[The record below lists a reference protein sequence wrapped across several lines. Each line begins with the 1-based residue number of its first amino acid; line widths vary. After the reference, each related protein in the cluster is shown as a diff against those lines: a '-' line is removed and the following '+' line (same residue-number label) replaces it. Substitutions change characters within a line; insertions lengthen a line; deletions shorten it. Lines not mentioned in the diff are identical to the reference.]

1 MKDLSAYFDIADID
15 TPAGLNP
22 TIANAAITGV
32 PSTGTGLIGAAYAPG
47 DRIWSIERL
56 NEVIAANAPDAT
68 FVATKMAYG
77 SRDSD
82 TSIAEFLAEDA
93 ASIVG
98 NGDLEMG
105 PSGLTLTGYIY
116 IPPGAHEISVVSD
129 DGFTLK
135 IGGVD
140 FSEFLSGRG
149 TDETARVAEFAGGL
163 YKIDMS
169 YFDGGGGMSLA
180 LLIDGLPVDDSALY
194 QSVSDFQNPPAEVPL
209 VPVGDYHP
217 SHFLGE
223 HILDGADNITGEETR
238 DVIEGQGGD
247 DTIDG
252 AGGDDEIYGGYGDD
266 SIEGGDGDD
275 VIDGGRGSDLISGGA
290 GDDLLISRSDAGE
303 QRIGQLAIGEPT
315 RGDPDGEVNEE
326 RQKLKGWENQPL
338 VSDDLMIGG
347 EGSDVF
353 LISPQINA
361 KLDIIQKHVRKDGTI
376 NWAGV
381 AGENDELH
389 DHWVDSF
396 GIKMIADYSD
406 GDDQIAVIG
415 HTANIFVNY
424 RDTDGDGDE
433 ESIVNVIS
441 NQGGGG
447 GAHDQDL
454 IGQIIVHGDLV
465 EEDDIITDA
474 NVTYGVVETIYEV
487 AEAIFPVGDTKVNE
501 IGGETVYGY
510 DTRDEDGGLGPVTG
524 APEDYFDNPYFTG
537 SETVDPSNAPE
548 VEETRYP
555 FEQLAEVDVPGR
567 VAQGGSA
574 DDLITQ
580 TPTSDPAGLPGALAY
595 YSFAS
600 GVDGAFEDARG
611 GPTAKAYSL
620 YENQSLLRTDGAVSG
635 PNGETGG
642 ALGFDGKDDFAYIQH
657 DKAMAISQGTIAIWV
672 QPEDL
677 SDSAIFLSKDQ
688 KNSGDGGHFKLGHT
702 DDGGLILRF
711 APGDGGHNRTW
722 ETKSAVL
729 TEGEWAH
736 IAVNFDADGVKVFV
750 DGEAVANN
758 DWTPIEGDHPRPGDY
773 KEAYLVQNEEPWL
786 LGASQ
791 ARTQDNDTAQVFGLD
806 RQKLDEPF
814 EGALASFGVW
824 GGYEESDVL
833 TKAEINELIANGPG
847 AALTNP
853 SGPDPLIIADD
864 ALAGGDG
871 DDTIKGE
878 GGDDTLNGDGDDDEI
893 HGGYGDDVLL
903 GGDGDDTLDGD
914 RGSDLL
920 FGGAGDDVLLS
931 RGDTGE
937 DRAGQLVLGEPS
949 RDFPDPSIDPTLLKL
964 VDWIDQPLAADD
976 ILIGGEGKDHFMFE
990 TLINGKKDAILDNI
1004 ANDSREID
1012 WGGVAGENRRI
1023 HDHWVDGVGIEIVA
1037 DYVAGEDRISVIGHT
1052 TEVSVSYSAF
1062 DANDDGV
1069 DDSIVS
1075 IITAYSQQGKNGGA
1089 HDEDIL
1095 GYIVVHGDIVEE
1107 EDIEVDAGANYGI
1120 VDTIDQL
1127 QEALAPNGETK
1138 VSIGPN
1144 GEDLFGYDSRD
1155 VAGDPIGTDPESYSS
1170 NAYAADLNFSS
1181 QIVDIDPFTI
1191 LLEDEG
1197 GDFDGATTKTIAH
1210 QSGQSPNTGTV
1221 ALVFN
1226 ADVIDQ
1232 NQALLS
1238 KDHNGNKDGGHLTI
1252 WLDHSGRVN
1261 VRLQSRTE
1269 TYHLKSDTK
1278 VEAGE
1283 DVSVAFTFEADTLR
1297 LYINGALED
1306 VEQGF
1311 LSGMGGNTE
1320 DAVLGASTRRRK
1332 DGNDNLEWFFNGL
1345 IASVLTLDRVLTAPE
1360 AALLAGAGGDIG
1372 VLTANIGVADAAAGA
1387 AILDETQFAQPED
1400 SAGVGAD
1407 GGDLEMIVGT
1417 NGDEA
1422 LSGDEDAEMI
1432 LGIEGDDTLMGE
1444 GGEDVLEGG
1453 GGDDMMMG
1461 GDGDDLIAGGD
1472 DDDMMMGG
1480 SGGDTMDGGEDND
1493 AMHGGDGADSL
1504 MGGDNNDT
1512 MTGGGGKDTLEGGGG
1527 ADRIRGDGGGDLIFG
1542 GDGADKL
1549 RGGGGGDTIDGGAG
1563 KDKLVGNGG
1572 RDDLFGGD
1580 GADKLRGGGA
1590 KDTLDGGAGKD
1601 ILHGGG
1607 GRDLFVFADAA
1618 GLDMVR
1624 DFRNGQDKLM
1634 FKGASSFADLTI
1646 TSQGAHVVVSFG
1658 AIDALLRKTSEAELD
1673 QSDFIF

>member
-1 MKDLSAYFDIADID
+1 MKDLSAYFDIADVD

-22 TIANAAITGV
+22 TISNETISGV
-32 PSTGTGLIGAAYAPG
+32 PSSGTGLVGAAYAPG

-56 NEVIAANAPDAT
+56 NEVIAANDPDAT
-68 FVATKMAYG
+68 FIATKMAYG
-77 SRDSD
+77 SRHSD

-105 PSGLTLTGYIY
+105 PSGLTLSGYIY
-116 IPPGAHEISVVSD
+116 IPPGAHEISVLSD
-129 DGFTLK
+129 DGFTLEL
-135 IGGVD
+135 GGVD
-140 FSEFLSGRG
+140 FSEFLKGRAP
-149 TDETARVAEFAGGL
+149 DETARVAEFTGGL

-169 YFDGGGGMSLA
+169 YFDAGGGMSLA
-180 LLIDGLPVDDSALY
+180 LLIDGLPIDDSALY
-194 QSVSDFQNPPAEVPL
+194 QSVSDFQNPPADTPV
-209 VPVGDYHP
+209 VPVDEYHP

-223 HILDGADNITGEETR
+223 HILDGADDITGEDTR

-326 RQKLKGWENQPL
+326 RQKLKGWEYQPL
-338 VSDDLMIGG
+338 VSDDVMIGG
-347 EGSDVF
+347 EGRDVF

-361 KLDIIQKHVRKDGTI
+361 KLDIIQKHVKSDGTI

-396 GIKMIADYSD
+396 GIKLIADYVR

-415 HTANIFVNY
+415 HTANVYVSY

-433 ESIVNVIS
+433 ESIIDVIS
-441 NQGGGG
+441 NQHGGG

-454 IGQIIVHGDLV
+454 IGQIIVHGDKV
-465 EEDDIITDA
+465 EADDIITDA
-474 NVTYGVVETIYEV
+474 NVTYGVVEKIFDV
-487 AEAIFPVGDTKVNE
+487 AEALFPVGDTKATE
-501 IGGETVYGY
+501 IGGETVFGY

-524 APEDYFDNPYFTG
+524 APEDHFDNPYFTG
-537 SETVDPSNAPE
+537 AETVDPGNAPE
-548 VEETRYP
+548 IEETRYP
-555 FEQLAEVDVPGR
+555 FEQLDEVEAPGR

-580 TPTSDPAGLPGALAY
+580 TPASEPAGLPGALAY
-595 YSFAS
+595 YSFAG
-600 GVDGAFEDARG
+600 GVEGAYDDARG
-611 GPTAKAYSL
+611 GPTAKSYTL
-620 YENQSLLRTDGAVSG
+620 YENQSLLRTDGGVAG
-635 PNGETGG
+635 PNGDG
-642 ALGFDGKDDFAYIQH
+642 ALSFNGEDEFAYIQH
-657 DKAMAISQGTIAIWV
+657 DKAMAITQGTIAIWV

-677 SDSAIFLSKDQ
+677 SDCSIFLSKDQ
-688 KNSGDGGHFKLGHT
+688 KNSGDGGHFKLGHNHE
-702 DDGGLILRF
+702 GGLILRF
-711 APGDGGHNRTW
+711 APGDGGHNRAW
-722 ETKSAVL
+722 ETKNPVL
-729 TEGEWAH
+729 TEGDWAH
-736 IAVNFDADGVKVFV
+736 IAVNFDADGVQVFV
-750 DGEAVANN
+750 DGVAVANN
-758 DWTPIEGDHPRPGDY
+758 NWTPIEGDDPRPGDY
-773 KEAYLVQNEEPWL
+773 KEAYILQNEEPWV

-791 ARTQDNDTAQVFGLD
+791 ARTQDNDTAQIFGLD
-806 RQKLDEPF
+806 RQKLEDPF
-814 EGALASFGVW
+814 EGALAGFGVW

-833 TKAEINELIANGPG
+833 TAAEINQLIDNGPG

-853 SGPDPLIIADD
+853 SGTKPLIVADD

-871 DDTIKGE
+871 ADTIKGM
-878 GGDDTLNGDGDDDEI
+878 GGDDTLNGDGGADEI

-903 GGDGDDTLDGD
+903 GGEGDDTLDGG

-949 RDFPDPSIDPTLLKL
+949 REFPDPSIDPTLLKL

-1004 ANDSREID
+1004 MEDGRSIH

-1037 DYVAGEDRISVIGHT
+1037 DYKAGEDKISVIGHT
-1052 TEVSVSYSAF
+1052 TEISVSYSAF

-1095 GYIVVHGDIVEE
+1095 GYVVVHGDLVKE
-1107 EDIEVDAGANYGI
+1107 EDVEIDPGVHYGV

-1138 VSIGPN
+1138 TSVGPN
-1144 GEDLFGYDSRD
+1144 GEVLFGYDSRD

-1170 NAYAADLNFSS
+1170 NAYATDLNFSS
-1181 QIVDIDPFTI
+1181 QIVDVDPFTI
-1191 LLEDEG
+1191 TLSDEG
-1197 GDFDGATTKTIAH
+1197 GDFDGATAKTIAH
-1210 QSGQSPNTGTV
+1210 QASHSPNSGTV

-1232 NQALLS
+1232 NQALYS
-1238 KDHNGNKDGGHLTI
+1238 KDHGGNKDGGHLTI
-1252 WLDHSGRVN
+1252 WLDHAGRVN

-1269 TYHLKSDTK
+1269 SYYLKSDEK

-1283 DVSVAFTFEADTLR
+1283 DVSIAFTFEADTLR
-1297 LYINGALED
+1297 LYVNGALED

-1320 DAVLGASTRRRK
+1320 DAVLGASTRQRK
-1332 DGNDNLEWFFNGL
+1332 GDDDRLEWFFNGL
-1345 IASVLTLDRVLTAPE
+1345 IASVLTLDRVLTGPE

-1372 VLTANIGVADAAAGA
+1372 VLTANIGLADAAADA
-1387 AILDETQFAQPED
+1387 LIIDESQFAQPEN
-1400 SAGVGAD
+1400 SAGVGID
-1407 GGDLEMIVGT
+1407 GDDLQMIVGT

-1422 LSGDEDAEMI
+1422 ISGDGDDEMI
-1432 LGIEGDDTLMGE
+1432 LGVDGADTLMGE
-1444 GGEDVLEGG
+1444 GGNDVLEGG
-1453 GGDDMMMG
+1453 DGADSMMG
-1461 GDGDDLIAGGD
+1461 GDGGDMLAGGD

-1480 SGGDTMDGGEDND
+1480 AGGDTLDGGDD
-1493 AMHGGDGADSL
+1493 DDMMMGGDGADSM
-1504 MGGDNNDT
+1504 MGGANDDT
-1512 MTGGGGKDTLEGGGG
+1512 MSGGGGGDTLEGGGG
-1527 ADRIRGDGGGDLIFG
+1527 ADRLRGDGGKDALYG
-1542 GDGADKL
+1542 GDGADNL
-1549 RGGGGGDTIDGGAG
+1549 RGGGGGDTLEGGAG

-1572 RDDLFGGD
+1572 RDALFGGD
-1580 GADKLRGGGA
+1580 GADKLRGGGS
-1590 KDTLDGGAGKD
+1590 KDTLDGGAGSD
-1601 ILHGGG
+1601 LLHGGG
-1607 GRDLFVFADAA
+1607 GRDLFIFGDAA
-1618 GLDMVR
+1618 GRDEVR

-1634 FKGASSFADLTI
+1634 FEGASGFADLTI
-1646 TSQGAHVVVSFG
+1646 VSQGAHTIVSFG
-1658 AIDALLRKTSEAELD
+1658 AIDALLKRTDADELD

>member
-15 TPAGLNP
+15 TPAALSP
-22 TIANAAITGV
+22 TVSSAAIAGV
-32 PSTGTGLIGAAYAPG
+32 PSTGTGLTGAAYAPG
-47 DRIWSIERL
+47 DRIWSIDRL
-56 NEVIAANAPDAT
+56 NEIIAANTPDAT
-68 FVATKMAYG
+68 FVATKLAYG

-93 ASIVG
+93 ASII
-98 NGDLEMG
+98 GDGGLEMG

-135 IGGVD
+135 LGGVD
-140 FSEFLSGRG
+140 FSAFPGGRG
-149 TDETARVAEFAGGL
+149 TDETARVAAFDGGL

-169 YFDGGGGMSLA
+169 YFDGGGAMSLA

-194 QSVSDFQNPPAEVPL
+194 QSVSDFQNPPADAPL
-209 VPVGDYHP
+209 VSVDDYHP

-223 HILDGADNITGEETR
+223 HILDGADDITGEDTR
-238 DVIEGQGGD
+238 DVIEGLGGD

-315 RGDPDGEVNEE
+315 RGDPDGEVNAE
-326 RQKLKGWENQPL
+326 RQKLKGWEYQPL
-338 VSDDLMIGG
+338 VSDDVMIGG

-381 AGENDELH
+381 AGENDEVH

-396 GIKMIADYSD
+396 GIKLIADYVR

-415 HTANIFVNY
+415 HTANIYVSY

-433 ESIVNVIS
+433 ESIIDVIS
-441 NQGGGG
+441 NQHGGG

-454 IGQIIVHGDLV
+454 IGQIIVHGDRV
-465 EEDDIITDA
+465 EADDVITDA

-487 AEAIFPVGDTKVNE
+487 AEALFPVGDTKVAE
-501 IGGETVYGY
+501 VGGETVYGY
-510 DTRDEDGGLGPVTG
+510 DTRDDQGGLGPVTG
-524 APEDYFDNPYFTG
+524 APEDFFENPYFTG
-537 SETVDPSNAPE
+537 AETADPTAGPE

-555 FEQLAEVDVPGR
+555 FEQLPEVEVPGR

-580 TPTSDPAGLPGALAY
+580 MPTSDPAGLPGALAY
-595 YSFAS
+595 YSLAD
-600 GVDGAFEDARG
+600 GVEGAYEDARG
-611 GPTAKAYSL
+611 GPTAKAYTL
-620 YENQSLLRTDGAVSG
+620 YENQSLLRTDGAATG
-635 PNGETGG
+635 PKGEVEGALSFNGE
-642 ALGFDGKDDFAYIQH
+642 DEFAYIQH
-657 DKAMAISQGTIAIWV
+657 DSAMAITQGTIAIWV
-672 QPEDL
+672 RPDDL
-677 SDSAIFLSKDQ
+677 SDCSIFLSKDQ
-688 KNSGDGGHFKLGHT
+688 KNSGDGGHFKLGHNHE
-702 DDGGLILRF
+702 GGLILRF

-722 ETKSAVL
+722 ETKSPVL
-729 TEGEWAH
+729 SEGDWAH
-736 IAVNFDADGVKVFV
+736 IAVNFDADGVQVFI
-750 DGEAVANN
+750 DGAAIAGGN
-758 DWTPIEGDHPRPGDY
+758 WSPIEGDDPTPATY
-773 KEAYLVQNEEPWL
+773 TEAYILQNEEPWL

-791 ARTQDNDTAQVFGLD
+791 AHTQDNDTAQVFGLD
-806 RQKLDEPF
+806 RQKLKEAF
-814 EGALASFGVW
+814 EGALSGFGVW
-824 GGYEESDVL
+824 GGFDEGDVL
-833 TKAEINELIANGPG
+833 TRAEISQLISAGPG

-853 SGPDPLIIADD
+853 SGPDPLIAADD

-871 DDTIKGE
+871 GDTLKGM
-878 GGDDTLNGDGDDDEI
+878 GGDDTLNGDGGDDEI

-903 GGDGDDTLDGD
+903 GGAGDDTLDGG

-920 FGGAGDDVLLS
+920 FGGAGDDVLIS

-949 RDFPDPSIDPTLLKL
+949 RDYPDPSIDPALLKL

-976 ILIGGEGKDHFMFE
+976 ILIGGEGRDHFLFE
-990 TLINGKKDAILDNI
+990 TLINGKKDMILDNI
-1004 ANDSREID
+1004 MEDGRTIH
-1012 WGGVAGENRRI
+1012 WHGVAGENRRI

-1037 DYVAGEDRISVIGHT
+1037 DYVAGEDSISVIGHT
-1052 TEVSVSYSAF
+1052 TNVEVAYQAI
-1062 DANDDGV
+1062 DANGDGV
-1069 DDSIVS
+1069 EDSIAS

-1095 GYIVVHGDIVEE
+1095 GYIVVHGDVVKE
-1107 EDIEVDAGANYGI
+1107 EDIEIDPGVHYGV
-1120 VDTIDQL
+1120 VDTVDQL
-1127 QEALAPNGETK
+1127 QEALAPNGATK
-1138 VSIGPN
+1138 TSTGPN
-1144 GEDLFGYDSRD
+1144 GEALFGYDTRD

-1170 NAYAADLNFSS
+1170 NAYAADLDFTS
-1181 QIVDIDPFTI
+1181 QIIDVDPFNI
-1191 LLEDEG
+1191 ALSDDG
-1197 GDFDGATTKTIAH
+1197 GDFDGASAKTIAH
-1210 QSGQSPNTGTV
+1210 QAGHSPSSGTV
-1221 ALVFN
+1221 ALTFN

-1232 NQALLS
+1232 NQALFS
-1238 KDHNGNKDGGHLTI
+1238 KDHSGNKDGGHLTI

-1269 TYHLKSDTK
+1269 SYYLKSDEK

-1297 LYINGALED
+1297 LYVNGALED

-1311 LSGMGGNTE
+1311 LSGMGGNAE
-1320 DAVLGASTRRRK
+1320 DAVLGASTRQRK
-1332 DGNDNLEWFFNGL
+1332 NGDDRLEWFFNGQ
-1345 IASVLTLDRVLTAPE
+1345 IANVLTLDRVLTAPE

-1372 VLTANIGVADAAAGA
+1372 VLTANIGLADAAANT
-1387 AILDETQFAQPED
+1387 AIIDETQFAHPED

-1407 GGDLEMIVGT
+1407 GADLEMIVGT
-1417 NGDEA
+1417 AAGEA
-1422 LSGDEDAEMI
+1422 ISGDGDDEMI
-1432 LGIEGDDTLMGE
+1432 LGVDGDDTLMGE
-1444 GGEDVLEGG
+1444 GGDDVLEGG
-1453 GGDDMMMG
+1453 GGADMMMG
-1461 GDGDDLIAGGD
+1461 GDGGDMLAGGD

-1480 SGGDTMDGGEDND
+1480 SGADTLDGGADDD

-1504 MGGDNNDT
+1504 MGGANNDT
-1512 MTGGGGKDTLEGGGG
+1512 MTGGGGADTLEGGAG
-1527 ADRIRGDGGGDLIFG
+1527 ADRLRGDGGGDALFG

-1549 RGGGGGDTIDGGAG
+1549 RGGGGGDLLEGGAG

-1572 RDDLFGGD
+1572 RDALFGGG
-1580 GADKLRGGGA
+1580 GADKLRGGGS
-1590 KDTLDGGAGKD
+1590 KDTLDGGEGAD
-1601 ILHGGG
+1601 VLHGGG
-1607 GRDLFVFADAA
+1607 GRDLFVFADAQ
-1618 GLDMVR
+1618 GRDLVR

-1634 FKGASSFADLTI
+1634 FEGASSFADITI

-1658 AIDALLRKTSEAELD
+1658 AIDAMLRKTSAAELD
-1673 QSDFIF
+1673 QGDFIF